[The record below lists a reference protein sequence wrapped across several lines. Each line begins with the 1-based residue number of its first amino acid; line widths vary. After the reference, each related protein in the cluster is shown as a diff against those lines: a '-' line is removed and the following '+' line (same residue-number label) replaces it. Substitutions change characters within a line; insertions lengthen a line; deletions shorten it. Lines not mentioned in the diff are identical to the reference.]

1 MSTAPIKTLVAVDSS
16 IDPDTVESI
25 LDDPGIEI
33 VGVIEGSADAL
44 SREGLGSDVL
54 LVACQGHSQE
64 SLEFIK
70 AAIADRPER
79 PVVVVYSGARNGFV
93 REFFE
98 RGADDIVVL
107 DDSAQPGAD
116 TFFALQKAVARR
128 GAGVDPADEG
138 SLARLITVLGPKGG
152 IGKTL
157 TTANLATALA
167 DSGQRVIVV
176 DLDLQFGDLGLA
188 LGLTPERTIY
198 DLAAIGGTLDAA
210 KVEDYLVEHH
220 SGARVLLAPVRPD
233 QAASITVE
241 FLRELYGILRRN
253 ADFVVVDTAPG
264 FTPEVITTIDA
275 SSAIVMVGMLDAPS
289 LKNTK
294 LGLETLDLIGYP
306 RERVRM
312 VLNRAD
318 TSVGI
323 THADVVAVLG
333 RAPDILVPSNRDVVR
348 SINSGEPI
356 VLAARRSEPGKAF
369 QALAELYITDRAPR
383 PVKRNGGRGL
393 PRLLGR
399 T

>member
-1 MSTAPIKTLVAVDSS
+1 MTTSPIRTLVAVDSS
-16 IDPDTVESI
+16 IDPDTVEAI

-33 VGVIEGSADAL
+33 VGVIEGSAEAL
-44 SREGLGSDVL
+44 NREGQVADVL
-54 LVACQGHSQE
+54 LVACEGHSQD
-64 SLEFIK
+64 SLNFIK
-70 AAIADRPER
+70 AAIDDRPER

-107 DDSAQPGAD
+107 NDSTQPGAD

-128 GAGVDPADEG
+128 GGGPGATDDS
-138 SLARLITVLGPKGG
+138 SLGALISVLGPKGG

-157 TTANLATALA
+157 TTSNLAATLA
-167 DSGQRVIVV
+167 DGGQRVIVV

-198 DLAAIGGTLDAA
+198 DLATIGGTLDVA

-220 SGARVLLAPVRPD
+220 SGARVLLAPIRPD
-233 QAASITVE
+233 QAASIRVE
-241 FLRELYGILRRN
+241 FLRELYGLLRHN
-253 ADFVVVDTAPG
+253 ADFVLVDTAPG
-264 FTPEVITTIDA
+264 FTPEVIATIDA
-275 SSAIVMVGMLDAPS
+275 STAIVMVGMLDAPS

-294 LGLETLDLIGYP
+294 LGLETLDLMGYP

-333 RAPDILVPSNRDVVR
+333 RAPDVLVPSSRDIVR
-348 SINSGEPI
+348 SINNGEPI
-356 VLAARRSEPGKAF
+356 SLSARRSEPAKAF
-369 QALAELYITDRAPR
+369 NALAELYINDRTPLPA
-383 PVKRNGGRGL
+383 KRNGRGL

>member
-1 MSTAPIKTLVAVDSS
+1 MSTAPIRTLVAVDGS
-16 IDPDTVESI
+16 IDPDTVETI

-33 VGVIEGSADAL
+33 VAVIEGSVDAL
-44 SREGLGSDVL
+44 NREGLVSDVL
-54 LVACQGHSQE
+54 LVACEGHSQE
-64 SLEFIK
+64 SLDFIK
-70 AAIADRPER
+70 AAIDDRPDR
-79 PVVVVYSGARNGFV
+79 PVVVVYSGTRNGFV

-107 DDSAQPGAD
+107 NDSTQPGAD

-128 GAGVDPADEG
+128 GGGPGAIDEG
-138 SLARLITVLGPKGG
+138 SLGGLITVLGPKGG

-157 TTANLATALA
+157 TTANLASALA
-167 DSGQRVIVV
+167 DAGQRVIVV

-198 DLAAIGGTLDAA
+198 DLAAIGGTLDVA

-220 SGARVLLAPVRPD
+220 SGARVLLAPIRPD
-233 QAASITVE
+233 QAATIGVE
-241 FLRELYGILRRN
+241 FLRELYGILRRT

-264 FTPEVITTIDA
+264 FTPEVIATIDA
-275 SSAIVMVGMLDAPS
+275 STAIVMVGMLDAPS

-294 LGLETLDLIGYP
+294 LGLETLDLMGYP
-306 RERVRM
+306 RERLRM

-333 RAPDILVPSNRDVVR
+333 RAPDVLVPSQRDVVR
-348 SINSGEPI
+348 SINNGEPI
-356 VLAARRSEPGKAF
+356 ALSARRSEPAKAF
-369 QALAELYITDRAPR
+369 HALAELYINDRAPR
-383 PVKRNGGRGL
+383 PAKRNGRGL